1 MRRDRVGREDLER
14 SVAAVTSQLQAAR
27 SKHELVAEALKGLV
41 DAVVVAD
48 ASGQVI
54 FRNEAA
60 ERFRDGRHAEAVAEA
75 TVERLLGRA
84 LAGETVQEELALF
97 GPPRAV
103 LDVRAVSLA
112 GSTGVVGAAVFVR
125 DVTDI
130 RRVENVRRDFVANVS
145 HELKTPLGALALLAE
160 TIADSDDPGAMRAL
174 SGRLVHET
182 ERLAR
187 LVDDLLELSL
197 VEAQEA
203 PARQRVAVR
212 ALVED
217 ALDRVRAVADAS
229 GIGLEVAPIPTE
241 LAVACDATQ
250 VVSAVANLLDNAVKY
265 SDSGTSVQVG
275 AAEDDGR
282 IVIEVRDHGIG
293 IPARD
298 LERIFERFYRV
309 DQARSRVTGGT
320 GLGLSI
326 VRHVAQTHGGD
337 VTVESQEG
345 DGSVFRLA
353 LALDTEPVGTP
364 S

>member
-1 MRRDRVGREDLER
+1 MRRERVGREDLER
-14 SVAAVTSQLQAAR
+14 SVAAITSQLQAAR
-27 SKHELVAEALKGLV
+27 SQHELVAEALKGLV

-48 ASGQVI
+48 ASGHVI

-75 TVERLLGRA
+75 TVERLLANA
-84 LAGETVQEELALF
+84 LAGELVQEELALF

-103 LDVRAVSLA
+103 LDVRAVPLA
-112 GSTGVVGAAVFVR
+112 GSHGVVGAAVFVR
-125 DVTDI
+125 DVTEL

-160 TIADSDDPGAMRAL
+160 TIAEGDDPGAMRAL
-174 SGRLVHET
+174 SGRLVRET

-197 VEAQEA
+197 VEAQDA

-217 ALDRVRAVADAS
+217 ALDRVRAVADARA
-229 GIGLEVAPIPTE
+229 IDLEVSEIPAE
-241 LAVACDATQ
+241 LAVECDAQQ
-250 VVSAVANLLDNAVKY
+250 VVSAIANLVDNAVKY
-265 SDSGTSVQVG
+265 SDSGTAVQLR
-275 AAEDDGR
+275 AEHDDGR

-309 DQARSRVTGGT
+309 DQARSRATGGT

-326 VRHVAQTHGGD
+326 VRHVAQSHGGD
-337 VTVESQEG
+337 VTVESLEG
-345 DGSVFRLA
+345 EGSVFRLA
-353 LALDTEPVGTP
+353 LALGPEPAGAP